1 MERQVPGTIR
11 KIQNEAVA
19 VIGSG
24 IAGSLTAYELAG
36 AGYSVTLIE
45 ERDETFSGTSAHPIQ
60 AHLGGLYSGS
70 PATAKECLHAAIALK
85 KALPIAL
92 TERKASFLVAG
103 ESDLTL
109 PEFIRFYQELTDY
122 YAGLPLEDQVF
133 GRPENFFRTLKPEE
147 YSYAKNVEGG
157 IITQEPGLNI
167 AGLRAA
173 LLRNFK
179 QLSVRV
185 LTGTTVVGVKQH
197 DDQFILTLKTGG
209 IARNA
214 RFDQVVNAGG
224 YKARLLDHMLGD
236 TTQYHL
242 FLKAWN
248 IVRPLEKQHPLPP
261 FVIVRGGYIHY
272 SPIGNS
278 DVACLLAPKE
288 GLSYLTSTTYD
299 TNNPKLPAE
308 WTNILEHGVPN
319 KREHFRKI
327 MEYAGDNFLH
337 NPQFEPVDVIPGVA
351 VSYSK
356 TLQDR
361 TGRGVR
367 EIVPGWYTAVPTK
380 ATTALLLARSTTA
393 AVTAHSSRKAS
404 HVTPVALAA

>member
-1 MERQVPGTIR
+1 MERQVPGTVR
-11 KIQNEAVA
+11 KIQNESVA

-24 IAGSLTAYELAG
+24 IAGCLTAYELAG
-36 AGYSVTLIE
+36 AGYSVTLVE
-45 ERDETFSGTSAHPIQ
+45 ERDGIFSGTSAHPIQ

-70 PATAKECLHAAIALK
+70 PTTAKECLHAAIALK
-85 KALPIAL
+85 KAFPIAL
-92 TERKASFLVAG
+92 TERKASFLVAD

-109 PEFIRFYQELTDY
+109 TEFVRFYHELTDY
-122 YAGLPLEDQVF
+122 YASLPVEDQVF
-133 GRPENFFRTLKPEE
+133 GHPENFFRALKPEE

-167 AGLRAA
+167 ASLRAA
-173 LLRNFK
+173 LLHKFK
-179 QLSVRV
+179 QLSVRI
-185 LTGTTVVGVKQH
+185 LTGTSVVGVKQY
-197 DDQFILTLKTGG
+197 DDRFILTLKTGG
-209 IARNA
+209 IARDA
-214 RFDQVVNAGG
+214 HFDQVVNASG

-236 TTQYHL
+236 TTEYHL

-248 IVRPLEKQHPLPP
+248 VVRPLDKQPPLQP
-261 FVIVRGGYIHY
+261 FIIVRGSYIHY

-278 DVACLLAPKE
+278 NSACLLAPKE
-288 GLSYLTSTTYD
+288 GLSYLASTTYD
-299 TNNPKLPAE
+299 AQNPHLPTE
-308 WTNILEHGVPN
+308 WLDILEHGVPN
-319 KREHFRKI
+319 KREHFRKV

-380 ATTALLLARSTTA
+380 ATTALLLARSATV
-393 AVTAHSSRKAS
+393 AVTAHSDCKAPYA
-404 HVTPVALAA
+404 TPVALAT